1 MFGTQPTEP
10 LPKLQ
15 LQLKPKAKTTVI
27 KSMVAPSNQ
36 SRSSETG
43 QATGRTDESFEGNED
58 ELVFSLEVLRM
69 PLYKHKKKT
78 KQKL

>member
-1 MFGTQPTEP
+1 
-10 LPKLQ
+10 
-15 LQLKPKAKTTVI
+15 
-27 KSMVAPSNQ
+27 MVAPSNQ
-36 SRSSETG
+36 SRSSETE
-43 QATGRTDESFEGNED
+43 QVTGRTDESFEGNED